1 MSVEAMPVHQ
11 AESRHMRPPN
21 KHQIKSERTRL
32 AIMDAAEPLFAPHG
46 FAGVSMRQI
55 AAAAGVDLS
64 LVAYH
69 FESKDALYNAIVD
82 RILADFTRRR
92 TELLD
97 ALERTNPDPTAVEL
111 FDMIITAWFEV
122 RYGPAPHRARLILR
136 GHNLDYR
143 PAVDAEGNWP
153 SDLFVKRFMA
163 ALARAEPGRTVAY
176 IHWTYHCLTGSL
188 VYYMTSGDRIERLS
202 GAYCDVQS
210 LDAIRA
216 ALLQQVR
223 NAFPAE
229 AE

>member
-1 MSVEAMPVHQ
+1 MSVEAMPVDHPK
-11 AESRHMRPPN
+11 SRPPN

-69 FESKDALYNAIVD
+69 FESKDALYNAVVD
-82 RILADFTRRR
+82 RIVVDFTRRR
-92 TELLD
+92 AELLD
-97 ALERTNPDPTAVEL
+97 ALERTNPDPTAVDL

-136 GHNLDYR
+136 GNNLEYH
-143 PAVDAEGNWP
+143 PVVDAEGNWP
-153 SDLFVKRFMA
+153 SDHFVKRFMA
-163 ALARAEPGRTVAY
+163 ALAKAEPGRTAEY

-202 GAYCDVQS
+202 GDFCNVHS
-210 LDAIRA
+210 LDAIRD
-216 ALLQQVR
+216 ALLRQVR
-223 NAFPAE
+223 NAFPSE
-229 AE
+229 RDC